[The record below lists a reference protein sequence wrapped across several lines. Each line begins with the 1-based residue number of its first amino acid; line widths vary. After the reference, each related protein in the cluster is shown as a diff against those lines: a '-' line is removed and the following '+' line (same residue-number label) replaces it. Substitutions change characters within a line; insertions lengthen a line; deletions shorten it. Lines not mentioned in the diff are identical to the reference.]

1 MGLRAR
7 TSRQYFP
14 AWTPQRTFPDRD
26 SGPVLAGNTGWRTLS
41 ELLGVY
47 ADHPRQ
53 FSARFIPLERTTIVL
68 SHGSEGFMENN
79 NCTTAINNVLAE
91 ANALM
96 GHELE
101 LVLTG
106 KIQ

>member
-1 MGLRAR
+1 
-7 TSRQYFP
+7 
-14 AWTPQRTFPDRD
+14 
-26 SGPVLAGNTGWRTLS
+26 
-41 ELLGVY
+41 
-47 ADHPRQ
+47 
-53 FSARFIPLERTTIVL
+53 
-68 SHGSEGFMENN
+68 MENN